1 MTPTLAAATD
11 TVENDEL
18 SSMIARLQT
27 QRACIDFAALEIRDL
42 PGPVL
47 EVGLGKARTYGRLR
61 RMFPERAIF
70 AFDREIKC
78 RPELCPDSGH
88 VYLGDFLDTLPDAAR
103 RLGRVAAL
111 AHVDVGTHDEARNAA
126 LAESLAPLLN
136 ALVSPGGLVLSDRA
150 MAHSTWSSRMLPRD
164 AKGWPYFIYQV
175 QAR

>member
-1 MTPTLAAATD
+1 
-11 TVENDEL
+11 
-18 SSMIARLQT
+18 MIARLQT

-47 EVGLGKARTYGRLR
+47 EVGLGKARTYDRLR

-70 AFDREIKC
+70 AFDRAIEC
-78 RPELCPDSGH
+78 RPELQPDSTH

-103 RLGRVAAL
+103 RLGRGAAL
-111 AHVDVGTHDEARNAA
+111 AHVDAGSLDEARDAA

-136 ALVSPGGLVLSDRA
+136 ALVSPGGFVLSDRA
-150 MAHSTWSSRMLPRD
+150 MAHSTWSSKMLPRD